1 MLHYILGIII
11 PLYYGVTAYK
21 LNKKIVNK
29 LRSFGHNVKDLSILH
44 LILGLCGLN
53 IISLILMQKQL
64 NNLLKDL

>member
-1 MLHYILGIII
+1 MIEDIKN
-11 PLYYGVTAYK
+11 AK
-21 LNKKIVNK
+21 EDK
-29 LRSFGHNVKDLSILH
+29 LRSLGHNVKDLSILH